1 MSPVKRNKKDKGLM
15 LSLREKRQLY
25 SYHSRHPE
33 ENIHIRGV
41 VEDLV
46 MIIECKNIDMAESLY
61 NNTLRKT
68 ATLSVSN
75 GVKQDLFGL
84 SHVAYI
90 HFLSS
95 NIK

>member
-1 MSPVKRNKKDKGLM
+1 
-15 LSLREKRQLY
+15 
-25 SYHSRHPE
+25 
-33 ENIHIRGV
+33 
-41 VEDLV
+41 